1 MKGLILKD
9 LYMAAKYCRS
19 YLIITAVFCAVS
31 LFSSENFFFIFYP
44 SVLCGMIPVNLI
56 AYDER
61 SRWSQY
67 CRTMPYKVSQIVGSK
82 YLIGLMAQLAVLV
95 LMCGSQA
102 IKTGIDGSFS
112 LGGFLSLVSVLMC
125 LSMFSSGLCLP
136 FIFRFGVEKGRL
148 AYFAVVGAGCALAV
162 LLSSDMIVDASA
174 KIDMGIFSPV
184 LLLVGAAVYALS
196 WVISVGVYKKRVV

>member
-1 MKGLILKD
+1 
-9 LYMAAKYCRS
+9 
-19 YLIITAVFCAVS
+19 
-31 LFSSENFFFIFYP
+31 
-44 SVLCGMIPVNLI
+44 MIPVNLI